1 MSAPALTFILLLFIS
16 DIVFRIYI
24 DVVQK
29 QLKVKMRASR
39 VAGLAYAAY
48 RLAALNHIPLVRH
61 ELAQVRVQACE
72 AALVR
77 QDEVFPVAV
86 A

>member
-1 MSAPALTFILLLFIS
+1 MSAPALIFILLLFIS

-29 QLKVKMRASR
+29 QLKVKMRPGR
-39 VAGLAYAAY
+39 VAGLAYTAY
-48 RLAALNHIPLVRH
+48 RLAALDHVPLVRH

-72 AALVR
+72 AALMR
-77 QDEVFPVAV
+77 
-86 A
+86 

>member
-48 RLAALNHIPLVRH
+48 RLAALNHIPSCATNSLRCAYRLAKPPSCVRI
-61 ELAQVRVQACE
+61 RY
-72 AALVR
+72 
-77 QDEVFPVAV
+77 FP
-86 A
+86 